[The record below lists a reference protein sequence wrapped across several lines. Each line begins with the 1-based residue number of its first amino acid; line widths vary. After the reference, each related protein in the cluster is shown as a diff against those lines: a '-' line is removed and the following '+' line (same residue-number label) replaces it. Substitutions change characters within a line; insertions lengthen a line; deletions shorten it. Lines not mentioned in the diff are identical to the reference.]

1 MNSNRMWYT
10 CKASKICPPS
20 PQLKQTVR
28 NSCRF
33 LFVVEGSLARGCVEP
48 GAKAL
53 GCARQLSAPSVLTHS
68 PAPDFPRPSI
78 PCDFHCNLTW
88 EGDPLDIDKID
99 IFGCD
104 NESKSGHTILAP
116 LTPMSLLLAAW
127 GPKKTF
133 WLKMPSFGPLKV
145 PDEPNGMRRTQGPLE
160 GLFCGFAIATFG
172 SSHNSRQRTTALWI
186 FSFSC
191 DGAYPHPY
199 KSSTY
204 SWVTEACQCNV
215 SQEWVKMVWVDI
227 TCEEI
232 T

>member
-1 MNSNRMWYT
+1 MLPSTFQNIPMHSKTRTNS
-10 CKASKICPPS
+10 
-20 PQLKQTVR
+20 VR

-33 LFVVEGSLARGCVEP
+33 IFVVEGALARGCVEP

-127 GPKKTF
+127 GPKKNILAQHALF
-133 WLKMPSFGPLKV
+133 WPFKGPRRAKWDASYSGPFG
-145 PDEPNGMRRTQGPLE
+145 
-160 GLFCGFAIATFG
+160 GLILRFCHCHF
-172 SSHNSRQRTTALWI
+172 R
-186 FSFSC
+186 
-191 DGAYPHPY
+191 
-199 KSSTY
+199 
-204 SWVTEACQCNV
+204 
-215 SQEWVKMVWVDI
+215 
-227 TCEEI
+227 
-232 T
+232 